1 MYNFP
6 YDPTAGPT
14 YPPGPAP
21 ETGRHGPSLLR
32 MVVAVALIAMV
43 ASLVFGSA
51 LWAVGLVFH
60 LVGFVVRLAILAAIG
75 RFIWR
80 RVVHH
85 PAGRRG
91 I

>member
-6 YDPTAGPT
+6 YEPPAGSA

-21 ETGRHGPSLLR
+21 QTGRHGPGLMR
-32 MVVAVALIAMV
+32 MIVAALLIAMV
-43 ASLVFGSA
+43 ASLVFGPA
-51 LWAVGLVFH
+51 LWAVGFVFH

-80 RVVHH
+80 RVVHR